1 MIGPERAGTERASV
15 DLGWPGGSRTVSANE
30 PMLEFQVAH
39 PDELRRRLSD
49 AGLRNV
55 TVDSS
60 YEERI
65 EVRTG
70 QQLWNW
76 TVGSEPVPGQL
87 LAGLTEE
94 QRTDVIRVLDGII
107 RERSDGSGP
116 AVLTAPLNI
125 GVGTK

>member
-1 MIGPERAGTERASV
+1 M
-15 DLGWPGGSRTVSANE
+15 SANE

-39 PDELRRRLSD
+39 PDVLRRRLSD

-60 YEERI
+60 HEERI
-65 EVRTG
+65 EVRAG

-76 TVGSEPVPGQL
+76 TVGSEPIPGQL

-94 QRTDVIRVLDGII
+94 QLMDVIRVLDGMI
-107 RERSDGSGP
+107 RVSAPTETGRLSS
-116 AVLTAPLNI
+116 TAPLNI
-125 GVGTK
+125 GVGTN

>member
-1 MIGPERAGTERASV
+1 
-15 DLGWPGGSRTVSANE
+15 VSANE

-60 YEERI
+60 HEERI
-65 EVRTG
+65 ELRTG

-76 TVGSEPVPGQL
+76 TVGSKPIPGHQL

-94 QRTDVIRVLDGII
+94 QRTDVIRVLDGMI
-107 RERSDGSGP
+107 RERSDGNGP

>member
-15 DLGWPGGSRTVSANE
+15 DSGWSGGSRTVTANE

-39 PDELRRRLSD
+39 PDVLRRRLSD

-60 YEERI
+60 HEERI
-65 EVRTG
+65 EVRAG

-76 TVGSEPVPGQL
+76 TVGSEPIPGQL
-87 LAGLTEE
+87 LAGSAESNG
-94 QRTDVIRVLDGII
+94 RM
-107 RERSDGSGP
+107 
-116 AVLTAPLNI
+116 
-125 GVGTK
+125 